1 MSITFTP
8 HAGTWTQSTY
18 FPDQD
23 EESGF
28 YVACTEQPSI
38 NCHNSGGYLLQL
50 ALGLEADDCGT
61 IPAEGIQAALD
72 SFQDRKRLGLDE
84 HDARYLLNK
93 AEQVEQMLFHCLY
106 HSCGLSFG

>member
-8 HAGTWTQSTY
+8 HAGTWTTSIY
-18 FPDQD
+18 YPDQA
-23 EESGF
+23 EKGGF
-28 YVACTEQPSI
+28 YVARDEQPSV

-72 SFQDRKRLGLDE
+72 SFHNRKRLGLDE
-84 HDARYLLNK
+84 YDAHYLHNK

-106 HSCGLSFG
+106 HECGLSFG